1 MPDTPIRGAGTDN
14 VVVVD
19 NRDDIRDFLASRR
32 ARITPQQA
40 GLPVYGGHRR
50 VPGLRREEVALL
62 AGVSVDYYTRLE
74 RGNLGGV
81 SETVLDALA
90 HALQLDD
97 AECAHLFDLARA
109 ADRTTHARRRPV
121 QQRVR
126 PSVQRILDAISDAPA
141 YVRNGRRDVLAANR
155 LGYALYSEMYV
166 DPARPVNVARFVFL
180 NPRARTFFLDWASAA
195 NDTVAILRIE
205 AGRTPYDR
213 GLSDLVGELALRSE
227 EFRTR
232 WAAHNVRFHRTG
244 LKDIH
249 HPVVGDLH
257 LMFEAMDLTAD
268 AGLSLVVYVAE
279 PASTSQDGLNL
290 LASWAATLDQTQM
303 AESTSES
310 ELHRFEKQDHSG

>member
-1 MPDTPIRGAGTDN
+1 MRDPPIGGAGADN

-19 NRDDIRDFLASRR
+19 NRDDVRDFLASRR

-40 GLPVYGGHRR
+40 GLPAYGGNRR

-81 SETVLDALA
+81 SENVLDALA

-97 AECAHLFDLARA
+97 AERAHLFDLARA
-109 ADRTTHARRRPV
+109 ADTTTHARRRPM

-141 YVRNGRRDVLAANR
+141 YARNGRRDVLAANR
-155 LGYALYSEMYV
+155 LGYSLYSEMYV

-180 NPRARTFFLDWASAA
+180 NPRARTFFLDWESAA

-303 AESTSES
+303 AEATSES
-310 ELHRFEKQDHSG
+310 ELHQFEKQDHSG

>member
-1 MPDTPIRGAGTDN
+1 MDTRSEA
-14 VVVVD
+14 
-19 NRDDIRDFLASRR
+19 REFLTSRR
-32 ARITPQQA
+32 AKLTPEQT
-40 GLPVYGGHRR
+40 GLRTYGGTRR

-81 SETVLDALA
+81 SENVLEALA
-90 HALQLDD
+90 HALQLDE
-97 AECAHLFDLARA
+97 AERAHLFDLARA
-109 ADRTTHARRRPV
+109 ADTTAHARRRPV

-180 NPRARTFFLDWASAA
+180 NPRARTFFLDWERAA

-268 AGLSLVVYVAE
+268 AGQSLVVYVAE

-290 LASWAATLDQTQM
+290 LASWAATLDQTQL
-303 AESTSES
+303 AVATSES

>member
-1 MPDTPIRGAGTDN
+1 M
-14 VVVVD
+14 VVD

-40 GLPVYGGHRR
+40 GLPAYGGKRR

-81 SETVLDALA
+81 SENVLEALA
-90 HALQLDD
+90 HALQLDE
-97 AECAHLFDLARA
+97 AERAHLFDLARA
-109 ADRTTHARRRPV
+109 ADTTAHARRRPV

-180 NPRARTFFLDWASAA
+180 NPRARTFFLDWERAA

-205 AGRTPYDR
+205 
-213 GLSDLVGELALRSE
+213 
-227 EFRTR
+227 
-232 WAAHNVRFHRTG
+232 
-244 LKDIH
+244 
-249 HPVVGDLH
+249 
-257 LMFEAMDLTAD
+257 
-268 AGLSLVVYVAE
+268 
-279 PASTSQDGLNL
+279 
-290 LASWAATLDQTQM
+290 
-303 AESTSES
+303 
-310 ELHRFEKQDHSG
+310 